1 MLLWSPRPDDNGAA
15 ARTGGGGSIG
25 PPRGLDAGI
34 MGSSIEK
41 DLDELSACI
50 GWSIGNVDAPV
61 VVLEG
66 EAKSPKSSSSRK
78 ELGFEADW
86 AKGAPR
92 LREGGRCRE
101 CGGCN
106 WTFLNLWTGLS
117 SWRLANLEK
126 HV

>member
-1 MLLWSPRPDDNGAA
+1 
-15 ARTGGGGSIG
+15 
-25 PPRGLDAGI
+25 

-41 DLDELSACI
+41 DLDELNACI

-92 LREGGRCRE
+92 LREGGRCRKE
-101 CGGCN
+101 N
-106 WTFLNLWTGLS
+106 FLKAHVPGSTILSLPITNLS
-117 SWRLANLEK
+117 
-126 HV
+126 